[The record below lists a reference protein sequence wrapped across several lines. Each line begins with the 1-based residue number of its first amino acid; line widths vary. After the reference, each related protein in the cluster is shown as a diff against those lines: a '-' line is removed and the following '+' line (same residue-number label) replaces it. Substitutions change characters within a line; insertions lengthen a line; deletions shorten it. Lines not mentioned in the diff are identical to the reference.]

1 MSEGKAMIIVGIEE
15 DIDPLLNPVMEK
27 QIIRKGRS
35 MYITVADQQ
44 MDFDPSFMMYFVT
57 RLPNP
62 HFTPELQARTT
73 VVDFTVTMKG
83 LEDQLLGR
91 VIGKEQRAL
100 QDQLDEV
107 LADVNNLTKSLM
119 VLDAQL
125 LDRLSSN
132 EGNLLDDVELL
143 GVLSNTKTKA
153 IEVKTKLVQATQ
165 TKIDINEKRET
176 FRPVATRGSVLYF
189 SIVET
194 SHLNVMYQTS
204 LAQF

>member
-1 MSEGKAMIIVGIEE
+1 M
-15 DIDPLLNPVMEK
+15 
-27 QIIRKGRS
+27 
-35 MYITVADQQ
+35 
-44 MDFDPSFMMYFVT
+44 
-57 RLPNP
+57 
-62 HFTPELQARTT
+62 AR
-73 VVDFTVTMKG
+73 
-83 LEDQLLGR
+83 
-91 VIGKEQRAL
+91 IAAL

-194 SHLNVMYQTS
+194 SHLNVMYQHLCLVFELFMDSMDKSEKAPLRRNVKTCLHNDLPLITLTGVYTS
-204 LAQF
+204 RQVDFRVDRNTENLVTED